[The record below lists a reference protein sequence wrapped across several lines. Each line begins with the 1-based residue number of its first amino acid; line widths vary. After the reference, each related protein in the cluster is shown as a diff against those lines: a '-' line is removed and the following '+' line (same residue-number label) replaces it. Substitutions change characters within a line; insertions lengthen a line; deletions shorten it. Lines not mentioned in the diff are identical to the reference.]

1 MNIVYIHGA
10 SATGDSFNY
19 IRQQLNHPTELVLEY
34 DSQNGFDRNLDIM
47 KLELQHT
54 VDNIV
59 FVCHSLGGIYAL
71 HLADAFPD
79 QVLGAVTL
87 STPYGGAE
95 SADYAKYFLPF
106 NRLLRDIGPSSVP
119 MKMANSIK
127 IQHPWLNIVTTRGD
141 SPWIIQPNDGVVT
154 IRSMRHRS
162 EMQLQDLHINH
173 YEVVMSPK
181 TVDIIQNFI
190 YTIK

>member
-19 IRQQLNHPTELVLEY
+19 IRQHLNHPDEIVVEY
-34 DSQNGFDRNLDIM
+34 DSQNGFDRNLIDM
-47 KLELQHT
+47 KNT
-54 VDNIV
+54 VSRVDNIV

-71 HLADAFPD
+71 HLADAFPE

-87 STPYGGAE
+87 SSPYGGAE

-106 NRLLRDIGPSSVP
+106 NRLLRDIGP
-119 MKMANSIK
+119 NSDPIK
-127 IQHPWLNIVTTRGD
+127 TASRIRLQHPWLNVVTTRGD
-141 SPWIIQPNDGVVT
+141 SPWIMQPNDGVVT
-154 IRSMRHRS
+154 VNSMRHRP
-162 EMQLQDLHINH
+162 EMQLQELYINH

-181 TVDIIQNFI
+181 TVDIIKEFVYN
-190 YTIK
+190 IK